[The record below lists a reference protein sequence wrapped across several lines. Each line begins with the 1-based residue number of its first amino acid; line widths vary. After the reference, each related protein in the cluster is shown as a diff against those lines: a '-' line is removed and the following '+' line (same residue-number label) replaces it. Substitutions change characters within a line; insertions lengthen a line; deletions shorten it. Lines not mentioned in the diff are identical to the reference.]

1 MTSTT
6 RGTRGSTN
14 WLGAPLIGLE
24 RAAYERT
31 LLQRFGM
38 ATDQALAHVER
49 GAERQLANARALLPF
64 NAILFAVLVFS
75 DARVTM
81 PRLAILGGL
90 LALLGCLF
98 ALAMLTTRWGD
109 EHQHADV
116 AGEFRRSCDSFYRR
130 ALLLR
135 FTLVCS
141 SLATAIM
148 AVPLLRQL
156 GP

>member
-1 MTSTT
+1 MTST
-6 RGTRGSTN
+6 TRGSTN

-31 LLQRFGM
+31 LLQRYSM
-38 ATDQALAHVER
+38 ATEQALAHVER
-49 GAERQLANARALLPF
+49 GAERQLANARALLPY

-81 PRLAILGGL
+81 PRGAILGGL
-90 LALLGCLF
+90 LALLACLF
-98 ALAMLTTRWGD
+98 VLASLYTRWGD
-109 EHQHADV
+109 DGQHADA

-135 FTLVCS
+135 FTLVFS
-141 SLATAIM
+141 GLATAIV
-148 AVPLLRQL
+148 ALPLLRQL